1 MAERKLTEA
10 QKREIRQTDPQQVS
24 TADLAAK
31 YNVSEPLIQRVRRQ
45 GRAERIAAAKEVL
58 EKRVEAEMPNA
69 LEALGATL
77 RVSRAQMEAEPTP
90 PWVRETRESATA
102 LLKYLGLGQEKDP
115 LDAISDEVL
124 MEQVSERLGLRR

>member
-1 MAERKLTEA
+1 MAERKLTPE
-10 QKREIRQTDPQQVS
+10 QKLEIRAAGPDVLTS
-24 TADLAAK
+24 TLEAK
-31 YNVSEPLIQRVRRQ
+31 YGVSGTLIR
-45 GRAERIAAAKEVL
+45 GIRAEGRRERREVVRGVV

>member
-1 MAERKLTEA
+1 
-10 QKREIRQTDPQQVS
+10 
-24 TADLAAK
+24 
-31 YNVSEPLIQRVRRQ
+31 
-45 GRAERIAAAKEVL
+45 
-58 EKRVEAEMPNA
+58 MPNA

-102 LLKYLGLGQEKDP
+102 LLKYLGLGQERDP